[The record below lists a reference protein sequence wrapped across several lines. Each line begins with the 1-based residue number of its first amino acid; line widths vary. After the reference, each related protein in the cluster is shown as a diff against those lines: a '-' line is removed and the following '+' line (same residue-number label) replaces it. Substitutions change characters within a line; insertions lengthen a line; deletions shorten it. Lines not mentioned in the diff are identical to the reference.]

1 MQDALNKGIE
11 KLEAGG
17 QAAQR
22 DATDT
27 VVAVLPRMRNDLR
40 DTKNRLAA
48 GRDELNEDVRAA
60 ITLLRQEVQKVKDT
74 IAAQPGMETDAT
86 TPLVEASEPAAAA
99 VSYAVALSP
108 GVASG
113 ETPAGDPL
121 PPATAVGPAAAHT
134 DHPPAGP
141 LPAVPAQ
148 HAGTEDEAPPAGLE
162 EHVQQA
168 VRAVLADELST
179 LRAVLTGL
187 KDAQDAQTTARDGQ
201 HQELTEIRQE
211 LTALTAGFEDW
222 QVQQA
227 TTAQGAGAPDVTKDH
242 SALLQQAAR
251 ISSAILICHRDMW
264 EFITA
269 HAGRHRHFRIPPQIT
284 DHGHERVSTTI
295 SGRSLTAVLIGIY
308 SIKHAA
314 EEGDGDWELATT
326 LYRRIHH
333 RLTTLAVDGEPVT
346 IAQFWTTAASGRS
359 TCMVHP
365 DDLASMV
372 YSAITRGAQPLIR
385 GRVVVRTGQPGRA
398 SQRGQPITSLTRPLD
413 LPDPTTAHPTHQ
425 QRRSN
430 HQPRSPLDQ
439 SHRGTPR
446 ISHASRTRSGRPDDV
461 THWRLRQR

>member
-1 MQDALNKGIE
+1 
-11 KLEAGG
+11 
-17 QAAQR
+17 
-22 DATDT
+22 
-27 VVAVLPRMRNDLR
+27 MRNDLR

-48 GRDELNEDVRAA
+48 GRDELNEDVHAA

-86 TPLVEASEPAAAA
+86 TPLVEAPEPAAAA

-113 ETPAGDPL
+113 ETPAGDSPL
-121 PPATAVGPAAAHT
+121 R
-134 DHPPAGP
+134 
-141 LPAVPAQ
+141 LPS
-148 HAGTEDEAPPAGLE
+148 APPRQTLIIHLPG
-162 EHVQQA
+162 
-168 VRAVLADELST
+168 RSPRCPLST
-179 LRAVLTGL
+179 PARRTRRRRLASRSTCSRLFAPFWPTNSPPGRAVLTGL
-187 KDAQDAQTTARDGQ
+187 KDAQDAQATARDGQ

-227 TTAQGAGAPDVTKDH
+227 TTAQGAGAPDDH

-251 ISSAILICHRDMW
+251 VSSAILICHRDMW

-333 RLTTLAVDGEPVT
+333 RLTTPAADGEPVT

-385 GRVVVRTGQPGRA
+385 GRVVVWTGRPGRA
-398 SQRGQPITSLTRPLD
+398 SQRGQPTTSLTRPLN

-446 ISHASRTRSGRPDDV
+446 ISHASRTRCGRPDDV